1 MRYCT
6 VEFADQYLS
15 GRAFSSGWADGVEKE
30 QFIMLASE
38 LIEQYCTFFDDNGD
52 AFSYADDLDVPEWL
66 KKATAEEALYLV
78 NLGKDPTQA
87 DKKTTLGIASTEG
100 TVFDKN
106 FAADILC
113 INCRKIIEKNGG
125 LVDAIA
131 SAGDGRTVQQ
141 GWIRK

>member
-1 MRYCT
+1 MKYCT
-6 VEFADQYLS
+6 VEFADQYIF
-15 GRAFSSGWADGVEKE
+15 GRAFADAWTDDVQKD
-30 QFIMLASE
+30 QFLMLASE
-38 LIEQYCTFFDDNGD
+38 LIEQYCTFYDDNGD
-52 AFSYADDLDVPEWL
+52 AYSYTDDLDVPEWL
-66 KKATAEEALYLV
+66 QKATAEEALYLV

-125 LVDAIA
+125 QVDPIA
-131 SAGDGRTVQQ
+131 SAGDSRTVQQ
-141 GWIRK
+141 GWILK

>member
-1 MRYCT
+1 MKYCT
-6 VEFADQYLS
+6 VEFADQYLA

-30 QFIMLASE
+30 QFITLASE

-87 DKKTTLGIASTEG
+87 DKKTTLGIASADG
-100 TVFDKN
+100 AVFDKN

-113 INCRKIIEKNGG
+113 INCRRIIEKNGG
-125 LVDAIA
+125 QIDSIAI
-131 SAGDGRTVQQ
+131 AGDGRTVQQ